1 MTVIIF
7 GPPGSGK
14 GTQSELIA
22 TTFGLHSFETSKI
35 LERKFKDLQEDE
47 YIEVDGEKFYT
58 KDRKKLW
65 QTGFLCDP
73 PFVAQLVIDKI
84 KELHKEGKGI
94 VFSGSPRTLYEG
106 EKVLPC
112 LKDLYG
118 IENIKIIFLDIT
130 PEETIYRNSNRR
142 ICELIRHPILF
153 NDETKNLEYCPI
165 DGSKLIRREG
175 LDDVESIKVRIREF
189 EERTLPLIDF
199 FEREGVSVNKVDGA
213 VPPAGVFDQVMKAIG
228 NDKD

>member
-1 MTVIIF
+1 MIVIIF

-58 KDRKKLW
+58 KDQKKLW

-189 EERTLPLIDF
+189 EERTLPLIYF